1 MPEKTQKRK
10 LRSDQS
16 TSQIDE
22 EIASSTNDENVL
34 LSDRDFEDISS
45 KVENRLSKRLRDTE
59 VSQREILKLIE
70 NLSSKVDNLT
80 NVNPGQNSL
89 TFETGISEIPNDE
102 LEGVEPAR
110 SVSSNMVTGVI
121 NEPMT
126 SNNTHARS
134 SSLPP
139 PNQRHSDEIIDKLLE
154 SLYATHKQTPNL
166 PRLPKALATTMPTFD
181 GKTEKFELFE
191 DLFQTSLKV
200 HPQITEQEKIHYFHS
215 LLRGDALQT
224 FRNMTETTK
233 TNINDII
240 AGFRR
245 RYVKT
250 QSVATARCKW
260 ENLTFDPA
268 NQTFQD
274 FLETYQKLAQEAYAD
289 VAPRF
294 IETSFYAKMPTH
306 LKRVLNQARLET
318 ASYETMVQHLE
329 REMELNGL
337 ANPESA
343 TFTGIHNVEPTNNLN
358 QERPPKTASTCFG
371 CGHQG
376 HLLRNCRKTNRDK
389 RTQKTPNTTNTNP
402 CDTCGKLS
410 HETKDCY
417 SGANWANRPTW
428 WKTPKPT
435 GSNSIPLPQS
445 TTPEVTQQ
453 PQANQQPT
461 QPKNY

>member
-22 EIASSTNDENVL
+22 EIANSTNDENVL
-34 LSDRDFEDISS
+34 LSDRDFKDIST

-59 VSQREILKLIE
+59 VNQREILKSIE
-70 NLSSKVDNLT
+70 NLSPKDDNLSSANLVQDLST
-80 NVNPGQNSL
+80 LRTEIGVNP
-89 TFETGISEIPNDE
+89 TDE
-102 LEGVEPAR
+102 LEEVELAR
-110 SVSSNMVTGVI
+110 SVNSNMVTGVI
-121 NEPMT
+121 NEQTT

-154 SLYATHKQTPNL
+154 SLFATHKQAPNL
-166 PRLPKALATTMPTFD
+166 PRLRKGLATTMPTFD

-200 HPQITEQEKIHYFHS
+200 HPQITEQKNTLFS
-215 LLRGDALQT
+215 L
-224 FRNMTETTK
+224 TT
-233 TNINDII
+233 
-240 AGFRR
+240 ARR
-245 RYVKT
+245 RLANFSEYDRNNQNQPKRHHCRIQKKIRKNTISGHRQVQAGEPHIRST
-250 QSVATARCKW
+250 
-260 ENLTFDPA
+260 

-274 FLETYQKLAQEAYAD
+274 FLEIYQKLAQEAHAEN
-289 VAPRF
+289 APRF
-294 IETSFYAKMPTH
+294 IETSFYAKMPAH
-306 LKRVLNQARLET
+306 LKSVLNQACLKT

-329 REMELNGL
+329 RAMELNGL
-337 ANPESA
+337 ANPEST
-343 TFTGIHNVEPTNNLN
+343 TFTGIHNVEPTNNPN

-376 HLLRNCRKTNRDK
+376 HLLRNCRTTNRDK
-389 RTQKTPNTTNTNP
+389 RSQKTPNTNNTNP
-402 CDTCGKLS
+402 CETCGKLS

-445 TTPEVTQQ
+445 TTPEVLQQ
-453 PQANQQPT
+453 P
-461 QPKNY
+461 

>member
-10 LRSDQS
+10 LRSDKS
-16 TSQIDE
+16 TSQINE

-59 VSQREILKLIE
+59 VNQREILKLIE

-80 NVNPGQNSL
+80 NVNPGQNFSTL
-89 TFETGISEIPNDE
+89 ETEIGKNPNDE
-102 LEGVEPAR
+102 LEEVEPTS
-110 SVSSNMVTGVI
+110 SVNSNMVTGVI
-121 NEPMT
+121 NEPTT
-126 SNNTHARS
+126 SNNAHARS

-139 PNQRHSDEIIDKLLE
+139 PNQRYSDEIIDKLLE
-154 SLYATHKQTPNL
+154 SLYATHKQITNL

-200 HPQITEQEKIHYFHS
+200 HPQITQQEKIHYFHS

-250 QSVATARCKW
+250 KSVATARCKW

-274 FLETYQKLAQEAYAD
+274 FLETYQKLAQEAYAEE
-289 VAPRF
+289 ALRF
-294 IETSFYAKMPTH
+294 IETSFYAKMPAH
-306 LKRVLNQARLET
+306 LKRVLNQACLET

-329 REMELNGL
+329 REMELNRL

-376 HLLRNCRKTNRDK
+376 TSSATVGR
-389 RTQKTPNTTNTNP
+389 RTEINEPKKP
-402 CDTCGKLS
+402 
-410 HETKDCY
+410 
-417 SGANWANRPTW
+417 PT
-428 WKTPKPT
+428 
-435 GSNSIPLPQS
+435 Q
-445 TTPEVTQQ
+445 TTPTPAKLVV
-453 PQANQQPT
+453 N
-461 QPKNY
+461 

>member
-59 VSQREILKLIE
+59 VNQREILKLIE

-80 NVNPGQNSL
+80 NVNPGQSSL

-110 SVSSNMVTGVI
+110 SVNSNMVTGVV

-166 PRLPKALATTMPTFD
+166 PRLPKTLATTMPTFD

-289 VAPRF
+289 DAPRF
-294 IETSFYAKMPTH
+294 IETSFYAKMPTQ
-306 LKRVLNQARLET
+306 LKRVLNLKQLALK
-318 ASYETMVQHLE
+318 QHHTKQWCNIWNE
-329 REMELNGL
+329 KW
-337 ANPESA
+337 S
-343 TFTGIHNVEPTNNLN
+343 
-358 QERPPKTASTCFG
+358 ST
-371 CGHQG
+371 
-376 HLLRNCRKTNRDK
+376 D
-389 RTQKTPNTTNTNP
+389 
-402 CDTCGKLS
+402 
-410 HETKDCY
+410 
-417 SGANWANRPTW
+417 
-428 WKTPKPT
+428 
-435 GSNSIPLPQS
+435 
-445 TTPEVTQQ
+445 
-453 PQANQQPT
+453 
-461 QPKNY
+461 

>member
-1 MPEKTQKRK
+1 M
-10 LRSDQS
+10 
-16 TSQIDE
+16 
-22 EIASSTNDENVL
+22 N
-34 LSDRDFEDISS
+34 
-45 KVENRLSKRLRDTE
+45 
-59 VSQREILKLIE
+59 QREIIKLIE

-110 SVSSNMVTGVI
+110 SVNSNMVTGVI

-233 TNINDII
+233 TNINDMNSWLYSPNDGTMSPISETSSSSYFSGSDWTTDSSWFSYDSLI
-240 AGFRR
+240 
-245 RYVKT
+245 
-250 QSVATARCKW
+250 QSV
-260 ENLTFDPA
+260 
-268 NQTFQD
+268 FQQPISSP
-274 FLETYQKLAQEAYAD
+274 F
-289 VAPRF
+289 
-294 IETSFYAKMPTH
+294 
-306 LKRVLNQARLET
+306 
-318 ASYETMVQHLE
+318 
-329 REMELNGL
+329 
-337 ANPESA
+337 
-343 TFTGIHNVEPTNNLN
+343 
-358 QERPPKTASTCFG
+358 RP
-371 CGHQG
+371 
-376 HLLRNCRKTNRDK
+376 
-389 RTQKTPNTTNTNP
+389 
-402 CDTCGKLS
+402 
-410 HETKDCY
+410 
-417 SGANWANRPTW
+417 
-428 WKTPKPT
+428 
-435 GSNSIPLPQS
+435 GSPLPPIPDAPQES
-445 TTPEVTQQ
+445 RGLSRPQGCHGNHITRGTPEEGSEET
-453 PQANQQPT
+453 NQVRSESP
-461 QPKNY
+461 